1 MIGGGELPGGELS
14 DSGLPGGQ
22 LIGGGE
28 LPCSELSD
36 SGLPAG
42 QLIGGGELPGG
53 ELSGGELSS
62 GRLSGG
68 ELSGGRLS
76 GGRLSGAPSLPCA
89 RCAFTW
95 LGGLSKQL
103 YVNACV
109 LVKRNEP
116 ARERRTAL
124 YKSDHQSQSSGPV

>member
-1 MIGGGELPGGELS
+1 MVPWGFRLSSGKLSDGELS
-14 DSGLPGGQ
+14 D
-22 LIGGGE
+22 GE
-28 LPCSELSD
+28 LSNDELSNDELSD
-36 SGLPAG
+36 
-42 QLIGGGELPGG
+42 GEMSGG
-53 ELSGGELSS
+53 ELSGGELSDDE
-62 GRLSGG
+62 LSGG

-124 YKSDHQSQSSGPV
+124 YKSDHQSQGSGPV

>member
-28 LPCSELSD
+28 LPGGELSD

-53 ELSGGELSS
+53 ELSGGELSG
-62 GRLSGG
+62 GRMSGG
-68 ELSGGRLS
+68 E
-76 GGRLSGAPSLPCA
+76 LSGAPSLPCA

-124 YKSDHQSQSSGPV
+124 YKSDHQSQGSGPV